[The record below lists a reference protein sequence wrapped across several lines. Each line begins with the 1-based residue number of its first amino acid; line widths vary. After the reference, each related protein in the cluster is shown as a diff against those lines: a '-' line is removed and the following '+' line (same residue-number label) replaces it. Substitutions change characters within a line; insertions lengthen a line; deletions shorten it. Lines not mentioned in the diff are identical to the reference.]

1 MLESKKDQKVYTRKK
16 FSYALYMYNCSSINF
31 PILRKEKLP
40 FTYTQMKTAAW
51 KNDPVEKLC
60 NQHVKSMAW
69 DKEKSESPEG
79 IPYTGMM
86 L

>member
-1 MLESKKDQKVYTRKK
+1 MLENKKKKSLHTQKL
-16 FSYALYMYNCSSINF
+16 SNALYMYNCYSINF
-31 PILRKEKLP
+31 PMCKENCYRLP
-40 FTYTQMKTAAW
+40 THMTTAAW

-69 DKEKSESPEG
+69 DKENSKSREG
-79 IPYTGMM
+79 IPYTGMT